1 MGKGIELKQLDDYL
15 WEIPKSGAMRVP
27 GRIYASAELMVDI
40 EKDEAPQQVANVACL
55 PGIVGYSLAM
65 PDIHW
70 GYGFAIG
77 GVAAFDLDEGII
89 SPGGVGYDINCGV
102 RLMRAG
108 LERREIEP
116 CLEDL
121 VGALFTQIPAGV
133 GSSGKVKL
141 KAKEFERM
149 LTQGARWAVGQG
161 YGDSSDL
168 DHVEE
173 QGCMTG
179 ANPEQVSKKAYERG
193 LDQLG
198 TLGSGN
204 HFVEIG
210 YVDEVYDERAAQVFG
225 LRRDGVTVT
234 IHTGSRGFGHQVCE
248 DFIRTFKAA
257 VDRYGIRLP
266 DWQLCCAPILSKEGQ
281 AYLEAM
287 ACAINFGFANRQ
299 MIGEWVR
306 RAFQQ
311 VLKQSPRRLDL
322 QVVYEVA
329 HNIAKIERHQVG
341 KKQKEVCVHRKGATR
356 AFPAGHPEVPEDYRA
371 VGQPVLIPGDMGRY
385 SYVLAGAPGAME
397 QTFGS
402 TCHGAGRLLSRSQAK
417 KQIDVRRVLEEMSS
431 RGIRL
436 MARGRRT
443 IAEEVPA
450 AYKDVSL
457 VVETVHRA
465 GISTKVARLRPL
477 GVIKG

>member
-1 MGKGIELKQLDDYL
+1 
-15 WEIPKSGAMRVP
+15 
-27 GRIYASAELMVDI
+27 
-40 EKDEAPQQVANVACL
+40 
-55 PGIVGYSLAM
+55 
-65 PDIHW
+65 
-70 GYGFAIG
+70 
-77 GVAAFDLDEGII
+77 
-89 SPGGVGYDINCGV
+89 
-102 RLMRAG
+102 
-108 LERREIEP
+108 
-116 CLEDL
+116 
-121 VGALFTQIPAGV
+121 
-133 GSSGKVKL
+133 
-141 KAKEFERM
+141 
-149 LTQGARWAVGQG
+149 
-161 YGDSSDL
+161 
-168 DHVEE
+168 
-173 QGCMTG
+173 MTD

-210 YVDEVYDERAAQVFG
+210 YVDEVYDEKVAEVFG
-225 LRRDGVTVT
+225 LHRDGVTVT

-248 DFIRTFKAA
+248 DFIRIFKGA
-257 VDRYGIRLP
+257 VDRYGIKLP
-266 DWQLCCAPILSKEGQ
+266 DWQLCCAPVRSKEGQ

-311 VLKQSPRRLDL
+311 VLMQSPRRLDL